1 MFTQGLILSNLR
13 KKPLYPQNFDNFLK
27 TLSFGVAFF
36 DTRKEELKINSSL
49 VDPPL
54 CVYVKRNFE
63 IVHLLDKKSREW
75 EGEVGGTLELRMELW
90 LTRLVPLDP
99 GTIPEPEFANNC
111 IKQLEKKN

>member
-13 KKPLYPQNFDNFLK
+13 KKPLYPQNFDNFLRHF
-27 TLSFGVAFF
+27 LLVWLFF

-63 IVHLLDKKSREW
+63 IVHLLDKKSRE
-75 EGEVGGTLELRMELW
+75 
-90 LTRLVPLDP
+90 
-99 GTIPEPEFANNC
+99 
-111 IKQLEKKN
+111 